1 MNELDGTVSVLEE
14 HIERAWMSGYSLD
27 SIRRLEAAYT
37 ALVGEEEAREGLR
50 RIHVLVTTD

>member
-1 MNELDGTVSVLEE
+1 
-14 HIERAWMSGYSLD
+14 MSGYSLD